1 MILLIDNYDSFVHNL
16 ARYVGEIGLARDV
29 IRNDAMSAGEIIA
42 RAPDAIILSPG
53 PCGPEEAGISV
64 DLVRAAAEAKIPL
77 LGVCLG
83 HQCIAA
89 AFGDK
94 IVRSAPVHGKAS
106 AIHHQGHALFAGM
119 PSPFMAARY
128 HSLAVELAPASTL
141 LPIAQTADKTLMAL
155 AHATLPIIGVQF
167 HPESVLT
174 EHGHLLLSNFLKL
187 SGVTPRVG
195 V

>member
-16 ARYVGEIGLARDV
+16 ARYVGEIGWARDV

-42 RAPDAIILSPG
+42 RGPRAIIISPG
-53 PCGPEEAGISV
+53 PCGPDEAGISV
-64 DLVRAAAEAKIPL
+64 DLVRAAATANIPL

-106 AIHHQGHALFAGM
+106 AIHHTGSALFDAI

-128 HSLAVELAPASTL
+128 HSLAVELEATSPL
-141 LPIAQTADKTLMAL
+141 VPIAHTTDKTVMAL
-155 AHATLPIIGVQF
+155 AHRSLPIIGVQF

-174 EHGHLLLSNFLKL
+174 GHGHRLLTNFLKM
-187 SGVTPRVG
+187 TETAARVAP
-195 V
+195 